1 MHAKAT
7 GPMHNQI
14 LQTMDHDLHRKRR
27 QPLSPFFSKR
37 SIQALEPFI
46 KEKVDRLI
54 SRLSQACQ
62 SGDVVNL
69 SHAYAG
75 LTMDVISGYCFG
87 NDMNSLDQMEFGR
100 EMVDILHD
108 GIQIRPLGRQFP
120 GLVNTIMELP
130 PKVVMWLMPRAAP
143 FVQFNLKL
151 EERIARILAGGE
163 ELDWKSSAT
172 HRTIFHEL
180 KESNLPSSEKTAAR
194 LALEASTLLGAGT
207 ETTARTLAV
216 TSFYL
221 LENKSVLEKLQGE
234 LWSVMPKRDTAVSLT
249 TLEQLP
255 YLTAVVN
262 EGLRLSHG
270 VSSRMPRIAIYE
282 KLQYGEWIIPQSTPV
297 MQSSYLLHMDATTF
311 PNPFTF
317 SPQRWLDDPKLTKCL
332 FAFGRGSRA
341 CLGINLAYAEIYM
354 VLARV
359 LRSFEMEPYET
370 IKERDV
376 ETTNDCFIGMTD
388 LKSVGIRVKVLKDL
402 D

>member
-1 MHAKAT
+1 
-7 GPMHNQI
+7 
-14 LQTMDHDLHRKRR
+14 
-27 QPLSPFFSKR
+27 
-37 SIQALEPFI
+37 
-46 KEKVDRLI
+46 
-54 SRLSQACQ
+54 
-62 SGDVVNL
+62 
-69 SHAYAG
+69 
-75 LTMDVISGYCFG
+75 
-87 NDMNSLDQMEFGR
+87 
-100 EMVDILHD
+100 MVDA
-108 GIQIRPLGRQFP
+108 
-120 GLVNTIMELP
+120 
-130 PKVVMWLMPRAAP
+130 RAAP